1 MENFDINFNMYGK
14 NKTFEQWIDDDSDGS
29 PIKKKKRK
37 CNYEEQTTTRHRE
50 LSETELDQIEHD
62 SYEANTKKNTEW
74 AIKLLED
81 WLKEKKMETESDK
94 YEAEDLNKV
103 LRSFYASV
111 QSANGQTY
119 SIASYMAIRTG
130 IARYFKKFDI
140 LKSPTFN
147 SSNAVFKSTI
157 KAIRKAGKDTSH
169 HHPPIS
175 PADMHLIRNSDVLS
189 PDTATGL
196 VRKVWFD
203 VQLHLAR
210 RGREGNRDLRRD
222 SFTMKCDD
230 NGTEYITLSH
240 NAETKN
246 HKDPKDPCKENYR
259 GCIFAEPNNPKCPVA
274 TFKKYLALCPSDADA
289 FYLHPLRQNQETLN
303 KRTVWYS
310 KEPMGHNYLAK
321 MMPTISEA
329 AGLSRRYTNHSLRS
343 TAVQLLSR
351 AGLETREIM
360 TVTGHRCE
368 SSLKTYWTPTTADR
382 QKWSSILSSNPDN
395 SLTSSA
401 INTTSI
407 EETSADSTKNINFN
421 IPAGTTF
428 TMSQFTINGN
438 VQFNTC
444 K

>member
-1 MENFDINFNMYGK
+1 
-14 NKTFEQWIDDDSDGS
+14 
-29 PIKKKKRK
+29 
-37 CNYEEQTTTRHRE
+37 
-50 LSETELDQIEHD
+50 
-62 SYEANTKKNTEW
+62 
-74 AIKLLED
+74 
-81 WLKEKKMETESDK
+81 METESDK

-130 IARYFKKFDI
+130 IARYFKNVDI

-157 KAIRKAGKDTSH
+157 KAIRKAGKDISH
-169 HHPPIS
+169 HHPPNS

-230 NGTEYITLSH
+230 NGIEYITLSH

-329 AGLSRRYTNHSLRS
+329 AGLSQRYTNHSLRS

-368 SSLKTYWTPTTADR
+368 SSLKIYWTPTTADR
-382 QKWSSILSSNPDN
+382 QKWSNILSSNPDN
-395 SLTSSA
+395 SLASSA

-407 EETSADSTKNINFN
+407 EKTFADSTKNINFN